1 MKSLPERIKLNYYV
15 DFVWR
20 QCAWLCFEIGDE
32 ECPCT
37 IYFS

>member
-20 QCAWLCFEIGDE
+20 RCAWLCFKGDK

-37 IYFS
+37 IYFF